1 MRPLFVILHR
11 AVTGSSKQ
19 FPGRALTIG
28 ARAACEWMIAR
39 GLETETS
46 WFVEIA
52 IDVLDRPA
60 SSTYTTDA
68 DTRFHINVYPEE
80 WGVFFCHGSR
90 ASWIRVTDLA
100 FVHGRDDHRLLDEVR
115 VLPEVGG
122 LLRDLEHR
130 YRLAFRRDQAMIHAN
145 VAGAETAIRSWLAT
159 I

>member
-1 MRPLFVILHR
+1 MSGR
-11 AVTGSSKQ
+11 AVRGSNQ
-19 FPGRALTIG
+19 QLPVRALTVG
-28 ARAACEWMIAR
+28 ARASREWMTAR
-39 GLETETS
+39 GLEAEQS

-52 IDVLDRPA
+52 IDVFDRPA

-80 WGVFFCHGSR
+80 WGMFFCHGSR

-100 FVHGRDDHRLLDEVR
+100 FVHGRDDHRLIDEVP
-115 VLPEVGG
+115 VLPNIGG
-122 LLRDLEHR
+122 FLRDLERR

-145 VAGAETAIRSWLAT
+145 VAGAETAIRSWLTT